1 MTAANEAVNGF
12 VAVVA
17 VEDPSQTHHWLW
29 PEGYELLFG
38 VPATL
43 LVFGLLYW
51 KAWPVIKQG
60 MAARTQRVQDE
71 LDEATKARGDAEAEA
86 ARIREALGDI
96 ETERSRI
103 LADADVQAEATLV
116 DGRQR
121 LDAETA
127 EMESKAASDLEAA
140 ASRSGDELR
149 SEIVRLSS
157 AVIDRVVVE
166 SVDDTAHQDLIE
178 AYISKVGAGAGVRND
193 V

>member
-17 VEDPSQTHHWLW
+17 AEDPSQTHHWLW

-60 MAARTQRVQDE
+60 MAARTQRIQDE
-71 LDEATKARGDAEAEA
+71 LDEATKARSDAEAEA

-157 AVIDRVVVE
+157 AAIDRVVVG

-178 AYISKVGAGAGVRND
+178 AYIAKVGAGAGVRND

>member
-1 MTAANEAVNGF
+1 MTAANEAMNGF

>member
-1 MTAANEAVNGF
+1 MTAAHEAMSGF

-178 AYISKVGAGAGVRND
+178 AFISKVGAGEGRGTD

>member
-1 MTAANEAVNGF
+1 MTAANEATNGL
-12 VAVVA
+12 VA

-51 KAWPVIKQG
+51 KAWPVITQG
-60 MAARTQRVQDE
+60 MAARTQRIQDE

-166 SVDDTAHQDLIE
+166 SVDDTAHQELIE

>member
-1 MTAANEAVNGF
+1 MTAANEAMNGF

-166 SVDDTAHQDLIE
+166 SVDGTAHQDLIE